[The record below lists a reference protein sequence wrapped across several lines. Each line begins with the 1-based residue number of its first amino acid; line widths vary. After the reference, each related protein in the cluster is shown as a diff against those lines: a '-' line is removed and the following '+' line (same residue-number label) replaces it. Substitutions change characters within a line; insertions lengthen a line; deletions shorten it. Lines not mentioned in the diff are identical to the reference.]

1 MYNVWGVCGCV
12 NGFFSND
19 IQCALVFIKKKR
31 RKTTINVHDCVLQ
44 VAAIFHENHHHHQFN
59 GWTEENERERK
70 HVNIAYITLL
80 SVYHSL
86 FKQFSSHTL
95 SHLKFSTSRTHWMYI
110 LDVWSVSVNVNVNVH
125 DTLESN
131 TILTCIFWCTSTIVR
146 ASMRLQKRKRTGEK
160 EYEKTTT
167 TNKVKN
173 RQTHSQSV
181 AFSVSE
187 NTTQKLNSYI
197 KNEPNNV

>member
-1 MYNVWGVCGCV
+1 
-12 NGFFSND
+12 
-19 IQCALVFIKKKR
+19 
-31 RKTTINVHDCVLQ
+31 
-44 VAAIFHENHHHHQFN
+44 
-59 GWTEENERERK
+59 
-70 HVNIAYITLL
+70 
-80 SVYHSL
+80 
-86 FKQFSSHTL
+86 
-95 SHLKFSTSRTHWMYI
+95 
-110 LDVWSVSVNVNVNVH
+110 
-125 DTLESN
+125 
-131 TILTCIFWCTSTIVR
+131 
-146 ASMRLQKRKRTGEK
+146 MRLQKRKRTGEK

>member
-110 LDVWSVSVNVNVNVH
+110 LDVWSVSVNVNVH

-160 EYEKTTT
+160 EYEKRRQQT
-167 TNKVKN
+167 KSRIVKHIHRVLHLVYLKILHRN
-173 RQTHSQSV
+173 
-181 AFSVSE
+181 
-187 NTTQKLNSYI
+187 
-197 KNEPNNV
+197 